1 MFFFKYIHGIKK
13 KMGKK
18 KRKRFKIAISYAK
31 EKQDLEK
38 IKRSHLSPNY
48 SYPNN
53 KASIYKCMKLSYN
66 FNVSANF
73 LQYFV
78 CLRVLINLKRKE
90 KILHEDIEKTK
101 SLITNQFRCIQE
113 SQDTR
118 KELVDD
124 LLSVARF
131 SKGFNS

>member
-1 MFFFKYIHGIKK
+1 
-13 KMGKK
+13 MGKK

-38 IKRSHLSPNY
+38 IKRPHLSPY

-73 LQYFV
+73 L
-78 CLRVLINLKRKE
+78 
-90 KILHEDIEKTK
+90 
-101 SLITNQFRCIQE
+101 
-113 SQDTR
+113 
-118 KELVDD
+118 
-124 LLSVARF
+124 
-131 SKGFNS
+131 